1 MIMTY
6 KIKILLEIINSSIQD
21 SKIKNL
27 EIQSM
32 MIFLMMKISMMIKLL
47 IKIISHNLSI
57 QKNLQLQK
65 EYYYNL

>member
-1 MIMTY
+1 MTY

-32 MIFLMMKISMMIKLL
+32 MIFLMIKISMMIKLL
-47 IKIISHNLSI
+47 IKIISHNL
-57 QKNLQLQK
+57 
-65 EYYYNL
+65 

>member
-1 MIMTY
+1 MTY

-32 MIFLMMKISMMIKLL
+32 MIFLMIKMIKIIMMIKLL
-47 IKIISHNLSI
+47 IKIISHNL
-57 QKNLQLQK
+57 
-65 EYYYNL
+65 

>member
-1 MIMTY
+1 MTY

-57 QKNLQLQK
+57 
-65 EYYYNL
+65 